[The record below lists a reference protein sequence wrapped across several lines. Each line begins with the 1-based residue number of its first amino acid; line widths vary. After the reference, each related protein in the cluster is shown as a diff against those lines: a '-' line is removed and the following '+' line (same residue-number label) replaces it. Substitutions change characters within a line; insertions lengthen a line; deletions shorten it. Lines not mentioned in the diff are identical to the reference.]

1 MKNLILC
8 LSLIFIVS
16 NVGVY
21 AQCTPASATHCD
33 STLVLCSLDELSGY
47 TCSNTSE
54 SNPTACLPC
63 NGKGKADNSS
73 WWAFVANG
81 GEQSITV
88 TFSGCHNPNGGIP
101 GGIEVGLSSSC
112 DCTEQIACVTNC
124 SGNGGLITMEVKLI
138 PCKIYYLW
146 VDGCN
151 GDICNFTIVTKSF
164 HIDLLPLG
172 KISRA
177 NPKTL
182 CKGCCDDFWI
192 QDPMNPCPLNYE
204 WTIDGSPIQDKTEKV
219 NICFLDEGTF
229 NVCVYGYT
237 LNPTSGNVCSQTNT
251 VCTTVNIDNATA
263 IQDVDE
269 QSIYIIPNPNDG
281 NFIIYLN
288 ERIQY
293 LGLQFMTSD
302 GKEVDVLT
310 LKQSKN
316 QIQVQTGQIAPGIY
330 QLNVKTNKGMISKSV
345 VIF

>member
-1 MKNLILC
+1 
-8 LSLIFIVS
+8 
-16 NVGVY
+16 
-21 AQCTPASATHCD
+21 
-33 STLVLCSLDELSGY
+33 
-47 TCSNTSE
+47 

-101 GGIEVGLSSSC
+101 GGIEMGLSSSC

-204 WTIDGSPIQDKTEKV
+204 WTIDGSPIQGNAEKV
-219 NICFLDEGTF
+219 NICFPDEGTF
-229 NVCVYGYT
+229 SVCVLGYT
-237 LNPTSGNVCSQTNT
+237 LNPSSGNICSQTNT

-263 IQDVDE
+263 TQNIDE
-269 QSIYIIPNPNDG
+269 QSIHIIPNPNDG

-288 ERIQY
+288 ESIQY
-293 LGLQFMTSD
+293 LGLQLMTSD

-316 QIQVQTGQIAPGIY
+316 QIQVQTGQIPPGIY